1 MVGDSCDNLLANY
14 RIFFEGMPDPVF
26 YKYFY
31 PTGDNTGVLWDLYHY
46 VRGLKKDKDSDAEC
60 YYKYSEMP
68 AGPNGGNLSYYEK
81 DLRQLLRA
89 VWKDTGGKAVKG
101 AVATIP
107 SSDVQSD
114 RDGTRRAEQL
124 RRRLCRPDANHPA
137 WEEPRS
143 LPFGGRKAQC
153 GREQIDPFDI

>member
-81 DLRQLLRA
+81 DLRQMLRA

-101 AVATIP
+101 AVARYPQVTY
-107 SSDVQSD
+107 S
-114 RDGTRRAEQL
+114 
-124 RRRLCRPDANHPA
+124 
-137 WEEPRS
+137 RS
-143 LPFGGRKAQC
+143 T
-153 GREQIDPFDI
+153 E

>member
-1 MVGDSCDNLLANY
+1 MMVGDSCDNLLANY

-81 DLRQLLRA
+81 DLRQMLRA

-101 AVATIP
+101 A
-107 SSDVQSD
+107 
-114 RDGTRRAEQL
+114 
-124 RRRLCRPDANHPA
+124 CRTT
-137 WEEPRS
+137 S
-143 LPFGGRKAQC
+143 FGCRKAEFQNRTQSV
-153 GREQIDPFDI
+153 GYGMPVFAVS

>member
-81 DLRQLLRA
+81 DLRQMLRA

-107 SSDVQSD
+107 SSDVLKI
-114 RDGTRRAEQL
+114 TE
-124 RRRLCRPDANHPA
+124 
-137 WEEPRS
+137 
-143 LPFGGRKAQC
+143 
-153 GREQIDPFDI
+153 